1 MTSQNCDLIAL
12 GHFSLSR
19 SALKIAAALLGLS
32 ASLTFAQVPSNLL
45 GGIDPACLPQMR
57 AAAQECRAQVKTE
70 GQSIADIQAAAE
82 QCMSGKLSASCK
94 AQLDEGK
101 KKLQV
106 CQSAMRNAMQAVQA
120 SCKDKTGAEQEDCAK
135 QIAAAELSKSPEC
148 RAALSK

>member
-1 MTSQNCDLIAL
+1 MRDVSVPW
-12 GHFSLSR
+12 FSLR
-19 SALKIAAALLGLS
+19 RFACRAALSGFGLT
-32 ASLTFAQVPSNLL
+32 ASLAFAQVPSNLL

-82 QCMSGKLSASCK
+82 QCMGGKLSASCK

-106 CQSAMRNAMQAVQA
+106 CQGAMRSAMQAVQT

-148 RAALSK
+148 RAALTR